1 MKTLVS
7 IIIPVYNGENTID
20 KAICSV
26 LNQSYDNIELI
37 IIDDGSTDNTFDI
50 IKSYKNN
57 NKIKLIRQSNK
68 GLAAARNRGLDEV
81 KGNYILFLDS
91 DDTLEKN
98 TVETLVNTVNKFK
111 KCDFV
116 VFGFNVYL
124 GKKLL
129 RKPAPPSNGCFLLE
143 NDYKSFLTIQNLL
156 PSACNKFYKS
166 NYIRNRFNE
175 DIVFGED
182 HMFNYQNLTKKTNIA
197 YINQCFY
204 NVQLSTENSVNKR
217 YKKGKLR
224 DILLSRETEE
234 NKISEVFSND
244 FNVEKYRK
252 NELNALAYTICKCCT
267 NLNKDEIYSELTNSL
282 KNEYM
287 QKLLSLSKYAKI
299 HDRLIL
305 DNIKKRRINSVILI
319 SKILDLIRKI
329 KK

>member
-68 GLAAARNRGLDEV
+68 GQAAARNRGLDESS
-81 KGNYILFLDS
+81 GGYILFLDS

-98 TVETLVNTVNKFK
+98 TVETLVNTAKKFE
-111 KCDFV
+111 KCDFII
-116 VFGFNVYL
+116 FGFNVYF
-124 GKKLL
+124 GEKSL

-143 NDYKSFLTIQNLL
+143 NDYQSFLTIQNLL
-156 PSACNKFYKS
+156 PSVCNKFYNS
-166 NYIRNRFNE
+166 NYIRNKFNE
-175 DIVFGED
+175 NMVFGED
-182 HMFNYQNLTKKTNIA
+182 GVFNYQNLNSQISIA

-224 DILLSRETEE
+224 DILLSRETKE
-234 NKISEVFSND
+234 NKIFEIFSND

-252 NELNALAYTICKCCT
+252 MN
-267 NLNKDEIYSELTNSL
+267 
-282 KNEYM
+282 
-287 QKLLSLSKYAKI
+287 
-299 HDRLIL
+299 
-305 DNIKKRRINSVILI
+305 
-319 SKILDLIRKI
+319 
-329 KK
+329 